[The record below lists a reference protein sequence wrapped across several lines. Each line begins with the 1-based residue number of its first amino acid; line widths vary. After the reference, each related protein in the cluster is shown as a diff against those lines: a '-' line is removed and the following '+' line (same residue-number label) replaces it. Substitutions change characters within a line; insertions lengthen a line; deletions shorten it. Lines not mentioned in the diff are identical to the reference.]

1 MSTDFANRLISL
13 RGEKNLT
20 QQQLADA
27 VGITPSQISRYESGQ
42 AKPRRTVLF
51 KLATALGVT
60 VAELSPDQILQVAV
74 GERETNDPPFKL
86 RQRMYDEL
94 ASMDGE
100 EIQKIRADAKEA
112 GIPFE
117 QYITDKAE
125 KNFIEMTKKATE
137 AGDFATAGFYNV
149 FARILFGTRM
159 KLVDPSEEP
168 DTHK

>member
-51 KLATALGVT
+51 KLAMALGVT
-60 VAELSPDQILQVAV
+60 VAELNPDQILQVVV
-74 GERETNDPPFKL
+74 GERETSDPPFKL
-86 RQRMYDEL
+86 RQQMFDEL

-100 EIQKIRADAKEA
+100 EIQKIRADAEEA

-117 QYITDKAE
+117 KYVTDRAE
-125 KNFIEMTKKATE
+125 KNFIEMAKKATE
-137 AGDFATAGFYNV
+137 SGDIATAGFYNV
-149 FARILFGTRM
+149 FAYILFGTRM
-159 KLVDPSEEP
+159 KLVDPKDKTE
-168 DTHK
+168 T